1 MEMEGDIGKM
11 MEQLRGVQDQ
21 LAKVQE
27 ELAAMSVTAEA
38 GGGMVSA
45 TANGRQ
51 QLVSIKIEKEV
62 IDVNEKEMLEDLVVA
77 AVNRVMERARELSET
92 KMSEATRGFLPNIPG
107 L

>member
-1 MEMEGDIGKM
+1 MEPDLGKM

-27 ELAAMSVTAEA
+27 ELGALTVTAEA

-45 TANGRQ
+45 TANGKQ
-51 QLVSIKIEKEV
+51 QLVSVKIEKEV
-62 IDVNEKEMLEDLVVA
+62 IDPNEKEMLEDLVVA
-77 AVNRVMERARELSET
+77 AVNRVMERARELSES